1 MKKKKL
7 YRLLSFGMILLSG
20 ASLVSY
26 VLSLS
31 WFIQEKIVQSKADG
45 FAYPDYFAYGDGSE
59 AKPYGISNKRHLYN
73 LAWLQDLGHFDD
85 KTYYFELAKDVDME
99 GLEIPPI
106 GTESHPF
113 KGHFDGKN
121 YVVKNAKIVD
131 TLPPRHPVNV
141 SSYTSPK
148 ILGFFGC
155 IGRNPLDSSSSS
167 STSTKNPNAVENF
180 YLDNVEI
187 ASTGPNVLTGLI
199 AGYVGG
205 NLTNAGVHYGKL
217 TYASGTTN
225 INNFSTI
232 SHYVLIGDYDESK
245 YKWTDKPGDAG
256 YGASLDVQD
265 LYTRTNSVL
274 KNTGKDYVGNVNKYQ
289 YLPFKGTGEQKS
301 DSFELKDGSVTYVDQ
316 PNKDSVTYV
325 GQLAAKGNIGYYAGS
340 SVKTYD
346 VDVTK
351 TTSSY
356 YTIFNSAGTIEGTY
370 IYSVD
375 ISKDDN
381 LYKQTKGR
389 TYSNNLAKMIRL
401 QNGLEVYDGKSDR
414 MIVIKNAVIG
424 NTSYDSIK
432 IPARCVWVKP
442 SQAGTLRFVLVADS
456 SDYNFSLRKLERST
470 PGDLTTGW
478 VGTGTVAIGFDAN
491 KLPDPSTVS
500 RIDGIDKASW
510 PEEKVADMKKDYIA
524 YVLEKKVSEEDVK
537 NNVEYVVNNQGNK
550 NGVYIWYLDL
560 GQNGSSADIE
570 GSIEK
575 IDFVIANSEGT
586 LVKIGDSAYKAS
598 NAVFSITGKATDDII
613 YSFRRPSEILGVL
626 YYPASSSGTVITP
639 DGKGTTGSAS
649 DDSCKEK
656 GS

>member
-73 LAWLQDLGHFDD
+73 LAWLQDLGKFDD
-85 KTYYFELAKDVDME
+85 KTYYFELAKDVDMD

-131 TLPPRHPVNV
+131 TLPSRHPVNV

-155 IGRNPLDSSSSS
+155 IGRNPLVSSSSS

-187 ASTGPNVLTGLI
+187 ASTGTNVLTGLI

-265 LYTRTNSVL
+265 LYTRTSSVL
-274 KNTGKDYVGNVNKYQ
+274 GNTDGNVNKYQ
-289 YLPFKGTGEQKS
+289 YLPFKGTGEQQS
-301 DSFELKDGSVTYVDQ
+301 DSFKFTNG
-316 PNKDSVTYV
+316 SVTYV
-325 GQLAAKGNIGYYAGS
+325 GQRAAKGNIGYYAGS

-351 TTSSY
+351 ITSSY
-356 YTIFNSAGTIEGTY
+356 YTIFNSAGTIESNY

-389 TYSNNLAKMIRL
+389 TYSDNLAKMIRL
-401 QNGLEVYDGKSDR
+401 QNGLEAYAGNSGDR
-414 MIVIKNAVIG
+414 TIVIKNAVIG

-470 PGDLTTGW
+470 KGDLTTGW
-478 VGTGTVAIGFDAN
+478 KYTGTVAIGVDTN
-491 KLPDPSTVS
+491 RLPDPSSVS
-500 RIDGIDKASW
+500 RIDGIDKASS
-510 PEEKVADMKKDYIA
+510 PKAADMKKKYIA
-524 YVLEKKVSEEDVK
+524 YVLEKTVTKKDVED
-537 NNVEYVVNNQGNK
+537 NVEYVVTNQGGG

-575 IDFVIANSEGT
+575 IDFVIANSDGT
-586 LVKIGDSAYKAS
+586 LVKIGDSAYTAS
-598 NAVFSITGKATDDII
+598 NAVFSITGKATAGIT
-613 YSFRRPSEILGVL
+613 YSFRRPSEIIGVL

-639 DGKGTTGSAS
+639 DGTGTTGLAS
-649 DDSCKEK
+649 DDTCKKK

>member
-45 FAYPDYFAYGDGSE
+45 FAYPDHFAYGDGSE

-113 KGHFDGKN
+113 KGHFDGNN

-141 SSYTSPK
+141 SSYTLPQ

-155 IGRNPLDSSSSS
+155 IGRNPLVSSSSS

-187 ASTGPNVLTGLI
+187 ASTGTNVLTGLI

-217 TYASGTTN
+217 KYASGTTN

-265 LYTRTNSVL
+265 LYTRTSSVL
-274 KNTGKDYVGNVNKYQ
+274 GNTDGNVNKYQ
-289 YLPFKGTGEQKS
+289 YLPFKGTGEKQS
-301 DSFELKDGSVTYVDQ
+301 DSFGSVTYE
-316 PNKDSVTYV
+316 

-346 VDVTK
+346 VDVTQI
-351 TTSSY
+351 TSSY
-356 YTIFNSAGTIEGTY
+356 YTIFNSEGKITGAD

-389 TYSNNLAKMIRL
+389 TYSDNSAKMIRL
-401 QNGLEVYDGKSDR
+401 QNGLEDSGGR
-414 MIVIKNAVIG
+414 TIVIKNAVIG

-442 SQAGTLRFVLVADS
+442 SQAGTLRFVLVADKS
-456 SDYNFSLRKLERST
+456 NYNFSLLKLIRST
-470 PGDLTTGW
+470 QGDLTTGW
-478 VGTGTVAIGFDAN
+478 EGTAAIGYDPI
-491 KLPDPSTVS
+491 KLPDPSSVS
-500 RIDGIDKASW
+500 RIDGTDKASS
-510 PEEKVADMKKDYIA
+510 PKAADMKKKYIA
-524 YVLEKKVSEEDVK
+524 YVLEKTVTEADVN
-537 NNVEYVVNNQGNK
+537 NNVEYVVTNQGNGK
-550 NGVYIWYLDL
+550 GVYIWYLDL

-575 IDFVIANSEGT
+575 IDFVIANSDGT

-598 NAVFSITGKATDDII
+598 NAVFSITGKATDHIT

-626 YYPASSSGTVITP
+626 YYPASSFGTVITP